1 MSVEEQSDSRP
12 EPPGMVLVL
21 DDDDLM
27 REAMRRI
34 LEARGHTVATAETAA
49 DAIEFCEASNAA
61 GVDGWISLVIA
72 DVGAAGAEFGTRVAS
87 ARPGLSRRVRQ
98 WDQPPG
104 GRKPRSHRRGRHV
117 RREAVQRR
125 RTSTRRSARRSI
137 GRRREVNRWLRAA
150 PLNR

>member
-27 REAMRRI
+27 RGAMRRI

-61 GVDGWISLVIA
+61 GVAGWISLVIA
-72 DVGAAGAEFGTRVAS
+72 DVGAAGAEFGTRPGPDSPSCTS
-87 ARPGLSRRVRQ
+87 AGSAARWPKTVVSSAPATCSSQSRSV
-98 WDQPPG
+98 PP
-104 GRKPRSHRRGRHV
+104 R
-117 RREAVQRR
+117 
-125 RTSTRRSARRSI
+125 STRRSARRSI
-137 GRRREVNRWLRAA
+137 DRRRPPRSIDRCRTAT
-150 PLNR
+150 LNR

>member
-27 REAMRRI
+27 RGAMRRI

-61 GVDGWISLVIA
+61 GVAGWISLVIA

-87 ARPGLSRRVRQ
+87 ARPGLTVVYVSRISRPVAENRGLISAG
-98 WDQPPG
+98 DMFVA
-104 GRKPRSHRRGRHV
+104 KPFSAAALDA
-117 RREAVQRR
+117 AV
-125 RTSTRRSARRSI
+125 
-137 GRRREVNRWLRAA
+137 RAA
-150 PLNR
+150 LNR

>member
-1 MSVEEQSDSRP
+1 MSVEEQSESRP

-61 GVDGWISLVIA
+61 GVAGWISLVIA
-72 DVGAAGAEFGTRVAS
+72 DLGAAGAEFGTRVAS
-87 ARPGLSRRVRQ
+87 ARPGLGVVYVSGISRPVAEN
-98 WDQPPG
+98 
-104 GRKPRSHRRGRHV
+104 RGLI
-117 RREAVQRR
+117 
-125 RTSTRRSARRSI
+125 SARDMFVAKPFSAAALDAA
-137 GRRREVNRWLRAA
+137 VRAA
-150 PLNR
+150 LNR

>member
-1 MSVEEQSDSRP
+1 MSIEEQSDSRP

-34 LEARGHTVATAETAA
+34 LEARGHTVATAETAT

-72 DVGAAGAEFGTRVAS
+72 DVGAAGLAFGTRVAS
-87 ARPGLSRRVRQ
+87 ARPGLAVVYVSGISRPVAENRGLIDASDMFVA
-98 WDQPPG
+98 
-104 GRKPRSHRRGRHV
+104 KPFSAAALDA
-117 RREAVQRR
+117 AV
-125 RTSTRRSARRSI
+125 
-137 GRRREVNRWLRAA
+137 RAA
-150 PLNR
+150 LNR